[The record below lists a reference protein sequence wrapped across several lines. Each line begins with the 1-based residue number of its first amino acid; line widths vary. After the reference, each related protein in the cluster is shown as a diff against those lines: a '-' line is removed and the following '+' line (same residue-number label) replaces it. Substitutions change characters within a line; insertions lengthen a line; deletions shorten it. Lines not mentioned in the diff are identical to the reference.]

1 MKVDRL
7 LFNVSASWSLIS
19 LRQCKT
25 EEDFRAKKR
34 GWGGFWAIQLVVFQ
48 LLGWSISVRMCS
60 GSFAKCLGI
69 TLIPLSIVC
78 VLCNILLFFPGGTS
92 VENGHITK
100 EVWYFGGLLGSGVLV
115 SATRTTC
122 SEQITGV
129 HCTMRNQI
137 IKADNS
143 ALHWRFNDD
152 YYRLKLLCEC
162 LFVNYAETK
171 KNAGVILFKEEKIN
185 IKWKAGQIVLHVL
198 LCLKN
203 CPESWYV

>member
-1 MKVDRL
+1 MEVDRL

-25 EEDFRAKKR
+25 EEDFRAKKK
-34 GWGGFWAIQLVVFQ
+34 GGGVSGQLVVFQ
-48 LLGWSISVRMCS
+48 LVGWSISVRMCS

-69 TLIPLSIVC
+69 TLIPLSTVC

-92 VENGHITK
+92 VENDHITQ

-115 SATRTTC
+115 SATRTC

-129 HCTMRNQI
+129 HCTMRNEI
-137 IKADNS
+137 IKADNP

-152 YYRLKLLCEC
+152 YRLKLLCEC

-171 KNAGVILFKEEKIN
+171 KMQV
-185 IKWKAGQIVLHVL
+185 
-198 LCLKN
+198 
-203 CPESWYV
+203 